1 MTASAATSWGST
13 VREYRAVGSEID
25 TAASARPP
33 AIRTV
38 RPTAVTPVSV
48 RPLLMEKRLQAR

>member
-1 MTASAATSWGST
+1 MSAVVTASAATNCGST

-33 AIRTV
+33 AVRTSG
-38 RPTAVTPVSV
+38 R
-48 RPLLMEKRLQAR
+48 RR